1 MSDAVPEVLHVEV
14 SHPTGGVV
22 LVVLAGELDLVS
34 VGQLQSR
41 IADVDLEESAHVV
54 IDLAGLDFVDSTGI
68 NALLRSVRNIEA
80 RGATAALA
88 APSPVTRRVF
98 EIARVSQL
106 VHIEDDRKRA
116 LAWRPAPLGSASE
129 ADEES

>member
-22 LVVLAGELDLVS
+22 LMVLAGELDLVS
-34 VGQLQSR
+34 AGQLQSR
-41 IADVDLEESAHVV
+41 IADVDLEESTHVV

-68 NALLRSVRNIEA
+68 NALLQSVRNIEA
-80 RGATAALA
+80 RGASAALA
-88 APSPVTRRVF
+88 APGPVTRRVF
-98 EIARVSQL
+98 EIARVEQL

-116 LAWRPAPLGSASE
+116 LAWRPGPLDGASA
-129 ADEES
+129 AGNES